1 MRDLPQEHLKGSTYS
16 KHLSYKVRTLRRM
29 RRWSQASLA
38 AQAGITQAAVAKIE
52 NGQANPTLKTIE
64 QLATALDVHLVELL
78 GP

>member
-1 MRDLPQEHLKGSTYS
+1 
-16 KHLSYKVRTLRRM
+16 M